1 MNVYDSEKIDH
12 LLNKNL
18 NSSSTNEIETADII
32 ILNTCSVREK
42 AQEKLFSEIGKYKKL
57 KIKNPNLIIGV
68 GGCVGSQEGKKIISR
83 EPLVDVVFG
92 PQSLHK
98 IHDLIKNKNAQKN
111 KVIDTS
117 MNAFDKFD
125 SLPMPYVGKVSSY
138 ISIMEGCNKFCSYC
152 IVPYTRGEEISRPFR
167 QIVKEAVT
175 LSKLGT
181 KEIILL
187 GQNVNGYHVNEN
199 NESIEFSKLIN
210 YLSLLKGIERIRFT
224 TSHPKHFLNNEID
237 LIFSSDRVAK
247 HVHLPLQSGSN
258 NTLKSMKRGYTIEQY
273 RKIVEKINKK
283 DRNIAL
289 TSDFIVGFP
298 GETAADF
305 DETFAA
311 IEEFKFDQSFFFAYS
326 PRPGTPSSLIRDSIP
341 KDLKQKR
348 LRILL
353 DLNKKHITEHNL
365 QLLDK
370 EEVVIVEGQS
380 KKNPKELFGRTS
392 GNKIINFPGDISQIG
407 QLVNVKIN
415 QLKTYTLSGYILG
428 E

>member
-12 LLNKNL
+12 LLNENL
-18 NSSSTNEIETADII
+18 NSSNTDEIESADII

-68 GGCVGSQEGKKIISR
+68 GGCVGSQEGQKIITR

-98 IHDLIKNKNAQKN
+98 IHDLIKSKSVLKK

-125 SLPMPYVGKVSSY
+125 SLPMPYLGKVSSY

-152 IVPYTRGEEISRPFR
+152 IVPYTRGEEVSRSFK

-175 LSKLGT
+175 LAKIGT
-181 KEIILL
+181 KEITLL
-187 GQNVNGYHVNEN
+187 GQNVNGYYVNEN
-199 NESIEFSKLIN
+199 NESIEFSKLVN
-210 YLSLLKGIERIRFT
+210 YLSLIKGIERIRFT
-224 TSHPKHFLNNEID
+224 TSHPKHFLSNEID
-237 LIFSSDRVAK
+237 LIFNSEKMAK

-258 NTLKSMKRGYTIEQY
+258 NTLKLMKRGYTIEQY
-273 RKIVEKINKK
+273 RKIVEKINRKNS
-283 DRNIAL
+283 NISL

-298 GETAADF
+298 GETDKDF

-326 PRPGTPSSLIRDSIP
+326 PRPGTPSSLIKDSVP
-341 KDLKQKR
+341 KELKQKR
-348 LRILL
+348 LKNLL

-365 QLLDK
+365 RLIDK
-370 EEVVIVEGQS
+370 EELVIVEGQS

-392 GNKIINFPGDISQIG
+392 SNKIINFPGNITNIG
-407 QLVNVKIN
+407 KLVNVKIR
-415 QLKTYTLSGYILG
+415 QLKTYTLSGFILG

>member
-98 IHDLIKNKNAQKN
+98 IHDLIKNKKVQKN

-210 YLSLLKGIERIRFT
+210 YLSLIKGIERIRFT
-224 TSHPKHFLNNEID
+224 TSHPKHFLKNEID
-237 LIFSSDRVAK
+237 LIFSSERVAK

-273 RKIVEKINKK
+273 RKIVKKIKNK
-283 DRNIAL
+283 DSNIAL

-298 GETAADF
+298 GESAADF

-326 PRPGTPSSLIRDSIP
+326 PRPGTPSSLISDSIP

-348 LRILL
+348 LKILL
-353 DLNKKHITEHNL
+353 DLNKKHIAEHNL

-380 KKNPKELFGRTS
+380 KKNPQELFGRTS

>member
-12 LLNKNL
+12 LLNENL
-18 NSSSTNEIETADII
+18 NSSNTDEIETADII

-42 AQEKLFSEIGKYKKL
+42 AQEKLFSEIGKYRKL

-98 IHDLIKNKNAQKN
+98 IHDLIKSKSVQKK

-125 SLPMPYVGKVSSY
+125 SLPMPYLGKVSSY

-152 IVPYTRGEEISRPFR
+152 IVPFTRGEEISRPFK

-175 LSKLGT
+175 LSKIGT

-199 NESIEFSKLIN
+199 NESIDFSKLTN
-210 YLSLLKGIERIRFT
+210 YLSLIKGIERIRFT

-237 LIFSSDRVAK
+237 LIFNSEKIAK
-247 HVHLPLQSGSN
+247 HIHIPLQSGSN

-273 RKIVEKINKK
+273 RKIVKKINKK
-283 DRNIAL
+283 NPNISL

-298 GETAADF
+298 GETDKDF

-326 PRPGTPSSLIRDSIP
+326 PRPGTPSSLINDSVP
-341 KDLKQKR
+341 KELKQKR
-348 LRILL
+348 LKKLL

-365 QLLDK
+365 KLLDK
-370 EEVVIVEGQS
+370 EELVIVEGQS

-392 GNKIINFPGDISQIG
+392 GNKIINFPGKITNIG
-407 QLVNVKIN
+407 KLVNVKIN
-415 QLKTYTLSGYILG
+415 QLKTHTLSGFILG

>member
-98 IHDLIKNKNAQKN
+98 IHNLIKNKNLQKN
-111 KVIDTS
+111 KIIDTS

-167 QIVKEAVT
+167 QIIKEAVT

-237 LIFSSDRVAK
+237 LIFSSDKVAK

-273 RKIVEKINKK
+273 RQIVKKIKKK
-283 DRNIAL
+283 DPHIAL

-326 PRPGTPSSLIRDSIP
+326 PRPGTPSSLISDSIP

-348 LRILL
+348 LKMLL

-392 GNKIINFPGDISQIG
+392 GNKIINFPGEISQIG

-415 QLKTYTLSGYILG
+415 QLKTYTLSGFILG

>member
-1 MNVYDSEKIDH
+1 
-12 LLNKNL
+12 
-18 NSSSTNEIETADII
+18 
-32 ILNTCSVREK
+32 
-42 AQEKLFSEIGKYKKL
+42 
-57 KIKNPNLIIGV
+57 
-68 GGCVGSQEGKKIISR
+68 
-83 EPLVDVVFG
+83 
-92 PQSLHK
+92 
-98 IHDLIKNKNAQKN
+98 
-111 KVIDTS
+111 
-117 MNAFDKFD
+117 
-125 SLPMPYVGKVSSY
+125 
-138 ISIMEGCNKFCSYC
+138 MEGCNKFCSYC

-273 RKIVEKINKK
+273 RKIVEKIKKK
-283 DRNIAL
+283 DPNISL

-326 PRPGTPSSLIRDSIP
+326 PRPGTPSSLISDSIP

-348 LRILL
+348 LKILL

-365 QLLDK
+365 KLLDK

-392 GNKIINFPGDISQIG
+392 GNKIINFPGEISQIG

-415 QLKTYTLSGYILG
+415 QLKTHTLSGFILG

>member
-283 DRNIAL
+283 DRNIVL

-326 PRPGTPSSLIRDSIP
+326 PRPGTPSSLISDSIP

-348 LRILL
+348 LKTLL

>member
-18 NSSSTNEIETADII
+18 NSSSTKEIETADII

-42 AQEKLFSEIGKYKKL
+42 AQEKIFSEIGKYKKL
-57 KIKNPNLIIGV
+57 KIKNPDLIIGV

-83 EPLVDVVFG
+83 EPLVDIVFG

-98 IHDLIKNKNAQKN
+98 IHDLIKSKNLQNK
-111 KVIDTS
+111 KVVDTS
-117 MNAFDKFD
+117 MDAIDKFD
-125 SLPMPYVGKVSSY
+125 SLPVPFMGKASSY
-138 ISIMEGCNKFCSYC
+138 VSIMEGCNKFCSYC
-152 IVPYTRGEEISRPFR
+152 IVPYTRGEEISRSFK
-167 QIVKEAVT
+167 QIVKESVT

-181 KEIILL
+181 KEIVLL
-187 GQNVNGYHVNEN
+187 GQNVNGYHVNEID
-199 NESIEFSKLIN
+199 ESIDFSKLIN
-210 YLSLLKGIERIRFT
+210 YLSLIKGIERIRFT

-237 LIFSSDRVAK
+237 KIFNSKKIAR

-258 NTLKSMKRGYTIEQY
+258 NTLKLMKRGYTIEQY
-273 RKIVEKINKK
+273 KKIVEKIKK
-283 DRNIAL
+283 KNPNISL

-298 GETAADF
+298 GETDSDF
-305 DETFAA
+305 DKTFAA

-326 PRPGTPSSLIRDSIP
+326 PRPGTPSSLIPDSVP

-348 LRILL
+348 LKKLL
-353 DLNKKHITEHNL
+353 DLSKKHITEHNL
-365 QLLDK
+365 KLIDS
-370 EEVVIVEGQS
+370 EELVIVEGQS

-392 GNKIINFPGDISQIG
+392 SNKIINFPGEISNIG
-407 QLVNVKIN
+407 KVVNVKIN
-415 QLKTYTLSGYILG
+415 QLKTYTLSGFISG

>member
-152 IVPYTRGEEISRPFR
+152 IVRFTRGEEISRPFK

-224 TSHPKHFLNNEID
+224 TSHPKHFLKNEID
-237 LIFSSDRVAK
+237 LIFSSERVAK

-273 RKIVEKINKK
+273 RKIVKKIKNK
-283 DRNIAL
+283 DSNIAL

-298 GETAADF
+298 GESAADF

-326 PRPGTPSSLIRDSIP
+326 PRPGTPSSLISDSIP

-348 LRILL
+348 LKILL

-380 KKNPKELFGRTS
+380 KKNPQELFGRTS

>member
-12 LLNKNL
+12 LLNENL

-68 GGCVGSQEGKKIISR
+68 GGCVGSQEGEKIISR

-98 IHDLIKNKNAQKN
+98 IHDLIKEKNVNKK

-125 SLPMPYVGKVSSY
+125 SLPMPSMGKVSSY

-152 IVPYTRGEEISRPFR
+152 IVPFTRGEEISRPFE
-167 QIVKEAVT
+167 QIVKEAVR

-181 KEIILL
+181 KEIVLL

-199 NESIEFSKLIN
+199 NESIEFSKLTN
-210 YLSLLKGIERIRFT
+210 YLSLIKGLERIRFT
-224 TSHPKHFLNNEID
+224 TSHPKHFFDNEID
-237 LIFSSDRVAK
+237 LIFSSEKMAK
-247 HVHLPLQSGSN
+247 HLHLPLQSGSN
-258 NTLKSMKRGYTIEQY
+258 TILKSMKRGYTIEHY
-273 RKIVEKINKK
+273 RRIVNKINKK
-283 DRNIAL
+283 DPTISL

-298 GETAADF
+298 GETDADF
-305 DETFAA
+305 DATYAV

-326 PRPGTPSSLIRDSIP
+326 PRPGTPSSLICDSVP

-348 LRILL
+348 LKTLL
-353 DLNKKHITEHNL
+353 DLNKKHVTEHNL
-365 QLLDK
+365 KLLDK
-370 EEVVIVEGQS
+370 EEVVIVEGHS
-380 KKNPKELFGRTS
+380 KKNPKELYGRTS
-392 GNKIINFPGDISQIG
+392 SNKIINFPGKISNIG
-407 QLVNVKIN
+407 NLVNVKIN
-415 QLKTYTLSGYILG
+415 QLKTHTLSGFILG

>member
-98 IHDLIKNKNAQKN
+98 IHDLIKNKKVQKN

-210 YLSLLKGIERIRFT
+210 YLSLIKGIERIRFT
-224 TSHPKHFLNNEID
+224 TSHPKHFLKNEID
-237 LIFSSDRVAK
+237 LIFSSERVAK

-273 RKIVEKINKK
+273 RKIVKKIKNK
-283 DRNIAL
+283 DSNIAL

-298 GETAADF
+298 GESAADF

-326 PRPGTPSSLIRDSIP
+326 PRPGTPSSLISDSIP

-348 LRILL
+348 LKILL

-380 KKNPKELFGRTS
+380 KKNPQELFGRTS

>member
-18 NSSSTNEIETADII
+18 NSFSTNEIETADII

-98 IHDLIKNKNAQKN
+98 IHDLIKNKNLQK
-111 KVIDTS
+111 KKIIDIS
-117 MNAFDKFD
+117 MDAFDKFD
-125 SLPMPYVGKVSSY
+125 NLPMPYMGKVSSY

-152 IVPYTRGEEISRPFR
+152 IVPFTRGEEISRPFT
-167 QIVKEAVT
+167 QIVEEVVK

-181 KEIILL
+181 KEITLL
-187 GQNVNGYHVNEN
+187 GQNVNGYCAKEN
-199 NESIEFSKLIN
+199 NESIEFSKLTN
-210 YLSLLKGIERIRFT
+210 YLSLIKGIERIRFT
-224 TSHPKHFLNNEID
+224 TSHPKHFLDNEID
-237 LIFSSDRVAK
+237 LIFNSEKMAK

-273 RKIVEKINKK
+273 RKIVQKIKKK
-283 DRNIAL
+283 DPNISL

-298 GETAADF
+298 GETDVDF
-305 DETFAA
+305 DETFAT
-311 IEEFKFDQSFFFAYS
+311 IEEFKFDQSFFFTYS
-326 PRPGTPSSLIRDSIP
+326 PRPGTPSSLIRDSVP
-341 KDLKQKR
+341 KELKQKR
-348 LRILL
+348 LKSLL
-353 DLNKKHITEHNL
+353 ELNKKHITEHNL
-365 QLLDK
+365 KLLDK
-370 EEVVIVEGQS
+370 EELVIVEGQS
-380 KKNPKELFGRTS
+380 KKNPNDLFGRTS
-392 GNKIINFPGDISQIG
+392 SNKIINFPGKISMVGKI
-407 QLVNVKIN
+407 VNVKVN
-415 QLKTYTLSGYILG
+415 QLKTHTLSGLILG